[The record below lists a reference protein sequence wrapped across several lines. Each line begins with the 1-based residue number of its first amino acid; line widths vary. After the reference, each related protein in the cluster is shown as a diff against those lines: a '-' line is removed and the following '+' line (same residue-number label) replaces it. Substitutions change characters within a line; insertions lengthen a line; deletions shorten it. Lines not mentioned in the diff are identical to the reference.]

1 MQGGSEVRHSP
12 SGFPLPSTG
21 RGIEGE
27 GWSRRKTVEETCTST
42 IQTPWAI
49 PTPHPGPLPGEGRGS
64 RTARRAFLCPRAAYN
79 RRRDGS
85 PSTVG
90 PARARA
96 MKDAP
101 GQPSE
106 AELRKQRGQI
116 SRGLRRLNTAAIAV
130 LLIVLTLAIAAVV
143 ESRRSERQRVRAEL
157 AETEAQQKLYETHLA
172 RARAER
178 LTATMGRQTR
188 SLEAIAAAVA
198 LRADLAE
205 VDPLP
210 LRNEAIASLALA
222 DVALQEPIRTLPP
235 GHTAYDFAPSLQ
247 HYAVGHSNG
256 TVTLHRFADGELLQS
271 LRWTNAASVV
281 DLLFSPNGQTL
292 AVRYREG
299 GVVLFDTG
307 SNRPP
312 ARLAS
317 LPVRA
322 TRYPLH
328 FSADGRWL
336 SLLAANGKA
345 QIFDGQNPG
354 PPVLQFD
361 LVFAVAF
368 HPGTNWMALSVPT
381 KISFVNFAGKEVLPG
396 ITNFPQSDELA
407 FRPDGQQLATASSSS
422 GLVLWDLRTREPL
435 RIRAP
440 LGGLY
445 TVAYDPSGEMLT
457 AAMGDGVSSIWSTR
471 TGELLHRL
479 EGGRIFRFATEGGRF
494 AFERAREGF
503 TAGQVVPSPALRSFQ
518 FQNGDEY
525 FPRLWS
531 VEFSD
536 DNRWLAAVDTGNLL
550 VWDIASGKIAARIE
564 SRPRRLTMA
573 WLPKERAW
581 LTANSTRGS
590 IHPVLDEHSKL
601 GPARNFQLS
610 STANSLGQGTLS
622 PDGHTVG
629 LVVGS
634 RVAWL
639 FDVNSPTQRVHLKF
653 DGAGALGHLAFSAD
667 GRRVAS
673 SATTGA
679 AILVWDTQTG
689 ELLRKI
695 PGLHGRVVFSPD
707 GRQLVLGTALE
718 YSFWDTTTWQMDAT
732 RSIPRDNLAETTGAL
747 TFSPD
752 GKMLAIA
759 RTRQLVQLID
769 PASGHELASLTA
781 PKPQTVSWLRFN
793 PRGDQLAVAT
803 FDGAVQ
809 LWDLGWLSER
819 LRKWG
824 LDWSQVS
831 PTPRAAPPGLQR
843 STSWLLLPVISV
855 ALVLAFVVFVFH
867 RQRQL
872 FGAYVQVE
880 HLAAQRAGELHAAQ
894 TEIVHAQKMKALG
907 TLAAGIAHDF
917 NNLLSII
924 RMSNQL
930 TGEETRGNPSVQE
943 NVGEIEQA
951 VGQGKR
957 VVRSMLGYSRES
969 VGPDGAVALPELV
982 EDTVALLT
990 KQFLNGIALTLEL
1003 DRDLPPV
1010 SVSRNRLEQIVLNLI
1025 VNASE
1030 AMKGNGALKISVRRG
1045 QSGGGLP
1052 ILRPRA
1058 SAQCVELVVT
1068 DSGPGIDPAILP
1080 HIFEPFFTTKDRGA
1094 TRGTG
1099 LGLSTIYTMAEQD
1112 GFGITV
1118 QSEPGQGAEFH
1129 ILVPVEAA

>member
-1 MQGGSEVRHSP
+1 
-12 SGFPLPSTG
+12 
-21 RGIEGE
+21 
-27 GWSRRKTVEETCTST
+27 
-42 IQTPWAI
+42 
-49 PTPHPGPLPGEGRGS
+49 
-64 RTARRAFLCPRAAYN
+64 
-79 RRRDGS
+79 
-85 PSTVG
+85 
-90 PARARA
+90 
-96 MKDAP
+96 MKDSP

-106 AELRKQRGQI
+106 AELKKQRGQI

-130 LLIVLTLAIAAVV
+130 LLIVLALAVAAVV
-143 ESRRSERQRVRAEL
+143 ASQRSERQRVRAEL
-157 AETEAQQKLYETHLA
+157 AESETQKKLYETHVA

-178 LTATMGRQTR
+178 LTDTMGRRTR

-198 LRADLAE
+198 LRVDLAG
-205 VDPLP
+205 VDPLA

-222 DVALQEPIRTLPP
+222 DVVLQEPIRKIPHD
-235 GHTAYDFAPSLQ
+235 HTAYDFAPSLN
-247 HYAVGHSNG
+247 HYAIGHTNG

-271 LRWTNAASVV
+271 LRWTNAASAV

-307 SNRPP
+307 TNRPP
-312 ARLAS
+312 VQLPS

-328 FSADGRWL
+328 FSADSRWL
-336 SLLAANGKA
+336 SLLAANLKA
-345 QIFDGQNPG
+345 QIFDCLNPG
-354 PPVLQFD
+354 PPVVEFD
-361 LVFAVAF
+361 RVFAVAF
-368 HPGTNWMALSVPT
+368 HPHTNWMALSVPM
-381 KISFVNFAGKEVLPG
+381 KISFMNFSGREVMPSLTSYPH
-396 ITNFPQSDELA
+396 SDELA
-407 FRPDGQQLATASSSS
+407 FRPDGQQLAAASPFT
-422 GLVLWDLRTREPL
+422 GLTLWDLRTREPM
-435 RIRAP
+435 RIRTP
-440 LGGLY
+440 LGDFY
-445 TVAYDPSGEMLT
+445 TVAYDPSGEMVT

-471 TGELLHRL
+471 TGELLHKL
-479 EGGRIFRFATEGGRF
+479 EGGRILRFADEGRRF
-494 AFERAREGF
+494 AFERTRAGF
-503 TAGQVVPSPALRSFQ
+503 TVGRTVPSPALRSFQ
-518 FQNGDEY
+518 LPYSDEY
-525 FPRLWS
+525 FLRLWS

-536 DNRWLAAVDTGNLL
+536 DNRRLAAVDNGNLL
-550 VWDIASGKIAARIE
+550 VWDLASGKLAAQVE
-564 SRPRRLTMA
+564 FPPRRLTLA
-573 WLPKERAW
+573 WLPKEHAW
-581 LTANSTRGS
+581 LTASSTRGS
-590 IHPVLDEHSKL
+590 IHPVLNEHSKL
-601 GPARNFQLS
+601 GLPRNFQIS
-610 STANSLGQGTLS
+610 SNENSLGQGTLS

-629 LVVGS
+629 IVVDS

-639 FDVNSPTQRVHLKF
+639 FDVNSPTQRVQLKF
-653 DGAGALGHLAFSAD
+653 DGAGSLGHLAFSGD

-679 AILVWDTQTG
+679 AILVWDAKTG

-695 PGLHGRVVFSPD
+695 PGPHGRVAFSPD
-707 GRQLVLGTALE
+707 GRQIVLGTAQD
-718 YSFWDTTTWQMDAT
+718 YSFWDTTTWQMDST

-752 GKMLAIA
+752 GKLLAIA

-769 PASGHELASLTA
+769 PASGRELASLTA

-831 PTPRAAPPGLQR
+831 SAPMAALPNLHR
-843 STSWLLLPVISV
+843 SKSWLLLPVISV
-855 ALVLAFVVFVFH
+855 ALVLAFVVFVVH

-880 HLAAQRAGELHAAQ
+880 HLAAERTGELHAAQ
-894 TEIVHAQKMKALG
+894 TEMVHAQKMKALG

-917 NNLLSII
+917 NNLLSVI

-969 VGPDGAVALPELV
+969 TGQDGAVALPELV

-1010 SVSRNRLEQIVLNLI
+1010 SVSRHGLEQIALNLI

-1030 AMKGNGALKISVRRG
+1030 AMKGRGSLKISVRRG
-1045 QSGGGLP
+1045 LSGGGLS

-1058 SAQCVELVVT
+1058 SSQYVELVVA
-1068 DSGPGIDPAILP
+1068 DSGPGIDPAVLP
-1080 HIFEPFFTTKDRGA
+1080 RIFEPFFTTKDRGA

-1112 GFGITV
+1112 GFGISV
-1118 QSEPGQGAEFH
+1118 KSEPGQGAEFR
-1129 ILVPVEAA
+1129 IIVPVEST